1 MKKKL
6 LSLLLV
12 FVILLVG
19 CGTKVNDLDKT
30 KKVKIGVSPVP
41 HEEITKVAQKLL
53 KEEGIELEIK
63 VFDDYIQPNLALN
76 DGSLDANFFQH
87 LPYLETFNKEKN
99 TKLVSVASVHVE
111 PIALYSKSVK
121 NINDFKDGA
130 EILIPADA
138 SNGSRALFLLE
149 KNGLIKLKE
158 GLKNLVT
165 EQDILEN
172 KKNIKFTPIDAALI
186 PKAYKEKDGAV
197 INSNYA
203 IQAGLNPLKDG
214 LIIEGSES
222 KYSNVIAVKKSNKD
236 KEVIKKVIKAFQ
248 SKEVKE
254 YIEKSFKGAVVP
266 AF

>member
-1 MKKKL
+1 MRKKL

-12 FVILLVG
+12 FAILLVG
-19 CGTKVNDLDKT
+19 CGTKAKDIDST
-30 KKVKIGVSPVP
+30 KKIKIGVSPVP
-41 HEEITKVAQKLL
+41 HEEISKIAQKLL
-53 KEEGIELEIK
+53 KEDGIELEIK
-63 VFDDYIQPNLALN
+63 VFDDYVQPNLALN

-99 TKLVSVASVHVE
+99 TKLVSIGPVHVE
-111 PIALYSKSVK
+111 PIALYSSSVK

-158 GLKNLVT
+158 GTGNLVT
-165 EQDILEN
+165 EQDIVEN
-172 KKNIKFTPIDAALI
+172 KKNIKFTPVDAALI

-203 IQAGLNPLKDG
+203 IQAGLNPVKDG
-214 LIIEGSES
+214 LVIEGSES
-222 KYSNVIAVKKSNKD
+222 KYSNIIAVKESDKNK
-236 KEVIKKVIKAFQ
+236 EIIKKLLKAFQ
-248 SKEVKE
+248 SKGVKE
-254 YIEKSFKGAVVP
+254 YIEKNFKGAVVP

>member
-12 FVILLVG
+12 FAILLVG
-19 CGTKVNDLDKT
+19 CGTKAKDIDAT
-30 KKVKIGVSPVP
+30 KNIKIGVSPVP
-41 HEEITKVAQKLL
+41 HEEISKIAQKLL
-53 KEEGIELEIK
+53 KEDGIELEIK
-63 VFDDYIQPNLALN
+63 VFDDYVQPNLALN

-99 TKLVSVASVHVE
+99 TKLVSVGAVHVE
-111 PIALYSKSVK
+111 PIALYSSSVK
-121 NINDFKDGA
+121 KINDFKDGA

-158 GLKNLVT
+158 GTGNLVT
-165 EQDILEN
+165 EQDIVEN
-172 KKNIKFTPIDAALI
+172 KKNIKFKPVDAALI

-203 IQAGLNPLKDG
+203 IQAGLNPVKDG
-214 LIIEGSES
+214 LVIEGSES
-222 KYSNVIAVKKSNKD
+222 KYSNIIAVKESDKNK
-236 KEVIKKVIKAFQ
+236 EIIKKLLKAFQ

-254 YIEKSFKGAVVP
+254 YIEKNFKGAAVP